1 MMREPQRQC
10 VACRKSTGKKD
21 LIRLVRTPG
30 GEIMIDIRKRC
41 DGRGAYICP
50 DEACIELARKKHSID
65 RALKCHASDEIYESL
80 KGMVHEQT

>member
-1 MMREPQRQC
+1 
-10 VACRKSTGKKD
+10 
-21 LIRLVRTPG
+21 
-30 GEIMIDIRKRC
+30 MIDIRKRC

-50 DEACIELARKKHSID
+50 DEACIELARKKYSID

>member
-1 MMREPQRQC
+1 MREPQRQC

-50 DEACIELARKKHSID
+50 DEACIELARKKYSID